1 MIIMKV
7 EEIGYASVKG
17 VLHEN
22 ENIPNQDAY
31 SVKRYKFGTI
41 LVVSDGLG
49 SKKYSDVGSKAV
61 GKAVDR
67 AVQIW
72 NGYVEK
78 DIRLLIP
85 LIVSVWNMEIFPY
98 SQRDC
103 GATCL
108 FAIILNDGHVYLG
121 QLGDGSIYIY
131 IDNEL
136 KLLREKEDDFDNL
149 TVCMGSFSNYLDWSL
164 KEYYIGNNP
173 FGIVMMT
180 DGVSETIVEEKKE
193 DFIKLM
199 FRRISECENLLK
211 RNNLVYKI
219 LSEWNPVSAGDDRT
233 LICYRRR

>member
-1 MIIMKV
+1 MRF

-17 VLHEN
+17 MLHEN
-22 ENIPNQDAY
+22 GNIPNQDAY

-49 SKKYSDVGSKAV
+49 SKSHSDIGSKAV
-61 GKAVDR
+61 GKTVDK

-72 NGYVEK
+72 SSYQDK
-78 DIRLLIP
+78 DIRLLLP
-85 LIVSVWNMEIFPY
+85 LMVSVWNMEIYPY
-98 SQRDC
+98 LQKDC

-108 FAIILNDGHVYLG
+108 FAIITIDGHVYLG
-121 QLGDGSIYIY
+121 QLGDGSIYIS

-136 KLLREKEDDFDNL
+136 QLLKEKEDDFTNL
-149 TVCMGSFSNYLDWSL
+149 TACMGGFSSYAEWSL
-164 KEYYIGNNP
+164 KDIEVGEKS

-180 DGVSETIVEEKKE
+180 DGVSETIMDEKKE
-193 DFIKLM
+193 EFINLL
-199 FRRISECENLLK
+199 FRRLSECENLSR
-211 RNNLVYKI
+211 RNNLIYRI

>member
-1 MIIMKV
+1 MES

-17 VLHEN
+17 MLHESG
-22 ENIPNQDAY
+22 NIPNQDAY

-49 SKKYSDVGSKAV
+49 SKKHSDIGSKAV
-61 GKAVDR
+61 GKAVNR

-78 DIRLLIP
+78 DIRLLLP
-85 LIVSVWNMEIFPY
+85 LLVSIWNLEIYPY
-98 SQRDC
+98 SQKDC

-108 FAIILNDGHVYLG
+108 FAIVANDGHIYIG
-121 QLGDGSIYIY
+121 QLGDGSIYIA

-136 KLLREKEDDFDNL
+136 QLVKEKEDDFTNL
-149 TVCMGSFSNYLDWSL
+149 TACMGGFSSYADWSL
-164 KEYYIGNNP
+164 KDIVVGNRAL
-173 FGIVMMT
+173 GIVMMT
-180 DGVSETIVEEKKE
+180 DGVSENVTEEKKE
-193 DFIKLM
+193 DFINLLFK
-199 FRRISECENLLK
+199 RISECENLPK
-211 RNNLVYKI
+211 RNNLVFKI

>member
-1 MIIMKV
+1 MKF

-17 VLHEN
+17 ALHEAAD
-22 ENIPNQDAY
+22 IPNQDAY

-49 SKKYSDVGSKAV
+49 SKRYSDIGSRAV

-85 LIVSVWNMEIFPY
+85 LIVSVWSMEIFPY
-98 SQRDC
+98 SQREC

-108 FAIILNDGHVYLG
+108 FTIILNDGHVYLG
-121 QLGDGSIYIY
+121 QLGDGSIYVAL
-131 IDNEL
+131 DDEL
-136 KLLREKEDDFDNL
+136 KLLREKEDDFTNL
-149 TVCMGSFSNYLDWSL
+149 TVCMGGFSSYSDWSL
-164 KEYYIGNNP
+164 KDCYVGNKP

-180 DGVSETIVEEKKE
+180 DGVSETIVDEKKE
-193 DFIKLM
+193 DFIKLL
-199 FRRISECENLLK
+199 FQRLSECENLSK

-233 LICYRRR
+233 LLCYRRR